1 MSINKKDLERRSL
14 TFEVRTAQNEQGE
27 NIITGRPVVYGQ
39 KVNISGLFYEVIER
53 GALDETDLRDIPF
66 ILNHDLVRLPYARSR
81 NNNAN
86 STMHFTRSSDGL
98 DLDWIKLD
106 TERNVESKAL
116 FSAVDRR
123 DIDSMSFSFSVR
135 EEWWEDLDTNMPT
148 RHITK
153 IKRIYEVSAVTW
165 AAYSD
170 TTIDVARS
178 SLELESAKATL
189 ENARKRAKL
198 LPEGNE
204 QRQLELIKLKTLI
217 KHNHRKE
224 NEL

>member
-27 NIITGRPVVYGQ
+27 SIITGRPVVYGQ
-39 KVNISGLFYEVIER
+39 MISVGALFKEVIER

-66 ILNHDLVRLPYARSR
+66 ILNHDMVRLPYARSR

-86 STMHFTRSSDGL
+86 STMHFTRTDDGL

-106 TERNVESKAL
+106 TERNSEAKAL
-116 FSAVDRR
+116 YSAVDRR
-123 DIDSMSFSFSVR
+123 DIDGMSFCFTVKEDR
-135 EEWWEDLDTNMPT
+135 WEGLDTDMPT

-153 IKRIYEVSAVTW
+153 IGKIYEVSAVTW

-178 SLELESAKATL
+178 ALELESAKATL
-189 ENARKRAKL
+189 ENAKKRAGISPDGEEK
-198 LPEGNE
+198 
-204 QRQLELIKLKTLI
+204 RQLELLKLKTKVL
-217 KHNHRKE
+217 HRKDF
-224 NEL
+224 

>member
-1 MSINKKDLERRSL
+1 MSVNKKDLERRSL
-14 TFEVRTAQNEQGE
+14 TFEVRTAQNDQGE

-39 KVNISGLFYEVIER
+39 MICVGRLFKEVIER

-66 ILNHDLVRLPYARSR
+66 ILNHDMVRLPYARSR

-86 STMHFTRSSDGL
+86 STMHFTCTDDGL

-106 TERNVESKAL
+106 TERNVEAKAL
-116 FSAVDRR
+116 YSAVDRR
-123 DIDSMSFSFSVR
+123 DIDSMSFCFTVR
-135 EEWWEDLDTNMPT
+135 DEWWEGLDTDMPT

-153 IKRIYEVSAVTW
+153 IGKIYEVSAVTW

-178 SLELESAKATL
+178 ALELESAKVTL

-198 LPEGNE
+198 LPDGNE
-204 QRQLELIKLKTLI
+204 QRQLELLKLKTLV
-217 KHNHRKE
+217 KHNHQ
-224 NEL
+224 

>member
-1 MSINKKDLERRSL
+1 MSVNKKDLERRSL

-27 NIITGRPVVYGQ
+27 SIITGRPVVYGQ
-39 KVNISGLFYEVIER
+39 KINVGGIFYEIIER
-53 GALDETDLRDIPF
+53 GALNETDLRDIPF
-66 ILNHDLVRLPYARSR
+66 ILNHDMVRLPYARSR

-86 STMHFTRSSDGL
+86 STMHFTCNDDGL

-106 TERNVESKAL
+106 TERNVEAKAL
-116 FSAVDRR
+116 YSAVDRR
-123 DIDSMSFSFSVR
+123 DIDSMSFCFTVR

-178 SLELESAKATL
+178 ALELESAKATL
-189 ENARKRAKL
+189 ENARKRAGISPDGEEK
-198 LPEGNE
+198 
-204 QRQLELIKLKTLI
+204 RQLELLKLKTKVL
-217 KHNHRKE
+217 HRKDF
-224 NEL
+224 

>member
-1 MSINKKDLERRSL
+1 MRINKKDLERRSL

-27 NIITGRPVVYGQ
+27 SIITGRPVVYGQ
-39 KVNISGLFYEVIER
+39 MISVGALFKEVIER

-86 STMHFTRSSDGL
+86 STMHFSRTDLGL

-123 DIDSMSFSFSVR
+123 DIDSMSFCFSVR

-204 QRQLELIKLKTLI
+204 QRQLELLKLKTLI
-217 KHNHRKE
+217 RHNHQ
-224 NEL
+224 

>member
-1 MSINKKDLERRSL
+1 MFKNKDLERRSL

-27 NIITGRPVVYGQ
+27 SIITGRPVVYGQ
-39 KVNISGLFYEVIER
+39 KINVGGIFYEIIER
-53 GALDETDLRDIPF
+53 GALNETDLRDIPF
-66 ILNHDLVRLPYARSR
+66 ILNHDMVRLPYARSR

-86 STMHFTRSSDGL
+86 STMHFTCNDDGL

-106 TERNVESKAL
+106 TERNVEAKAL
-116 FSAVDRR
+116 YSAVDRR
-123 DIDSMSFSFSVR
+123 DIDSMSFCFTVR

-178 SLELESAKATL
+178 AMELESARATL
-189 ENARKRAKL
+189 ENAKKRAGIS
-198 LPEGNE
+198 PDGEE
-204 QRQLELIKLKTLI
+204 ARQLELLKLKTKVL
-217 KHNHRKE
+217 HRKE
-224 NEL
+224 I

>member
-1 MSINKKDLERRSL
+1 MFKDKDLERRSL
-14 TFEVRTAQNEQGE
+14 TFEVRTAQNDKGE
-27 NIITGRPVVYGQ
+27 DIITGRPVVYGQ

-66 ILNHDLVRLPYARSR
+66 ILNHDMVRLPYARSR

-86 STMHFTRSSDGL
+86 STMHFTCNDDGL

-106 TERNVESKAL
+106 TERNVEAKAL
-116 FSAVDRR
+116 YSAVDRR
-123 DIDSMSFSFSVR
+123 DIDSMSFCFTVR

-178 SLELESAKATL
+178 AMELESARATL
-189 ENARKRAKL
+189 ENAKKRAGIS
-198 LPEGNE
+198 PDGEE
-204 QRQLELIKLKTLI
+204 ARQLELLKLKTKVL
-217 KHNHRKE
+217 HRKE
-224 NEL
+224 F